1 MTEHHP
7 LASSEQAFDTALGSP
22 VQDVNAEEAAAI
34 FNQAARA
41 HRRLAELPIDVRL
54 DGLRKLLDY
63 LVEHRDEAIDILC
76 RETRKCRT
84 DALVSE
90 VLGVLD
96 NVEWLLKNARKVLSE
111 KKVSTPITL
120 LGKKSR
126 IVHEPLG
133 TVLIIAPWN
142 YPLHIGLTSIL
153 AAYVCGNAVVYKPS
167 ELTPMQG
174 LFEKLFQVD
183 PILGDSIQVVYGTG
197 ATAQQLIRQKPA
209 KVFFTGSAR
218 TGRKILAQCAE
229 LLVPVD
235 LELGGKDQAIVFDD
249 VHLDRAVKGVLW
261 GALTNAGQS
270 CSSVE
275 RVYVQDTLYPAFVQ
289 RAKEEIDKLVVNS
302 GDLGNADI
310 GGMTADFQLDIVH
323 QQVVDARAKGAKV
336 VCGGSTLVENEL
348 FYLPTLLTN
357 VDSSMLI
364 MQQETFGPLVPIVPF
379 STEEEVVTLSNST
392 EFGLSA
398 SVWSR
403 DLQRANRVARRLE
416 CGAVSINNVMLTEG
430 NPALPFGGT
439 KASGYGRQK
448 GVEGLLGYTRSKSLL
463 IDSDSS
469 KIEPNWYPYTR
480 AKYQLFDQL
489 IQVLFSHSPWKLIKA
504 AVIGMKLESLGSKDR

>member
-1 MTEHHP
+1 MTDSKVIDSPFE
-7 LASSEQAFDTALGSP
+7 AVADVSEQDAVAVFSR
-22 VQDVNAEEAAAI
+22 
-34 FNQAARA
+34 ARA
-41 HRRLAELPIDVRL
+41 AQRKLAQLPLEVRL
-54 DGLRKLLDY
+54 QGLKKLLDY
-63 LVEHRDEAIDILC
+63 LVENRNEVIDILC

-96 NVEWLLKNARKVLSE
+96 NFEWLLKSARKILKE

-183 PILGDSIQVVYGTG
+183 PILADSVQVVYGTG
-197 ATAQQLIRQKPA
+197 ISAQRLIMQKPA

-218 TGRKILAQCAE
+218 TGKKILAQCAE
-229 LLVPVD
+229 LLIPVD

-275 RVYVQDTLYPAFVQ
+275 RIYVQDTVYKEFVE
-289 RAKEEIDKLVVNS
+289 RAKLEINKLVVNS
-302 GDLGNADI
+302 GDLGNADM

-323 QQVVDARAKGAKV
+323 QQVVDAKSKGAGILT
-336 VCGGSTLVENEL
+336 GGSTLMENEL
-348 FYLPTLLTN
+348 FYLPTLMTN
-357 VDSSMLI
+357 VDNSMLV
-364 MQQETFGPLVPIVPF
+364 MREETFGPLVPVIPF
-379 STEEEVVTLSNST
+379 SNEAEVIDLSNDT

-398 SVWSR
+398 SVWSS
-403 DLQRANRVARRLE
+403 DQQRAYRVARQLE

-448 GVEGLLGYTRSKSLL
+448 GAEGLLGYMQSKSIL
-463 IDSDSS
+463 IDSDSN

-489 IQVLFSHSPWKLIKA
+489 ILALFSHQTWSKPLNLLKA
-504 AVIGMKLESLGSKDR
+504 ALIGMKLENLSGKDR

>member
-1 MTEHHP
+1 MTDSNLIDAPFE
-7 LASSEQAFDTALGSP
+7 AVADISDQEAINIFAQA
-22 VQDVNAEEAAAI
+22 
-34 FNQAARA
+34 
-41 HRRLAELPIDVRL
+41 RLAQSKLSRLSLEVRL
-54 DGLRKLLDY
+54 QGLGKLLDY
-63 LVEHRDEAIDILC
+63 LLEHRDEVIDILC

-96 NVEWLLKNARKVLSE
+96 NVEWLLKNAKKILRD

-126 IVHEPLG
+126 IIHEPLG
-133 TVLIIAPWN
+133 IVLVIAPWN

-153 AAYVCGNAVVYKPS
+153 AAYVCGNAVIFKPS

-183 PILGDSIQVVYGTG
+183 PILADSVQIVYGTG
-197 ATAQQLIRQKPA
+197 KTAQRLISQKPA
-209 KVFFTGSAR
+209 KIFFTGSAR
-218 TGRKILAQCAE
+218 TGKKILLQCSE
-229 LLVPVD
+229 LLIPVD
-235 LELGGKDQAIVFDD
+235 LELGGKDQAIVFED
-249 VHLDRAVKGVLW
+249 VNLDRAVNGVIW

-275 RVYVQDTLYPAFVQ
+275 RVYVQQAIYHEFVE
-289 RAKEEIDKLVVNS
+289 RAKLEMDKLVINS

-323 QQVVDARAKGAKV
+323 QQVIDAKAKGAQILS
-336 VCGGSTLVENEL
+336 GGATLVENEL
-348 FYLPTLLTN
+348 FYLPTLMTN
-357 VDSSMLI
+357 LDSSMQV
-364 MQQETFGPLVPIVPF
+364 MQQETFGPLVPIIPF
-379 STEEEVVTLSNST
+379 TSEEEVISLSNDT

-398 SVWSR
+398 SVWSKN
-403 DLQRANRVARRLE
+403 LLRAGRVARQLE

-439 KASGYGRQK
+439 KSSGYGRQK
-448 GVEGLLGYTRSKSLL
+448 GEQGLLGYTRSKSIL
-463 IDSDSS
+463 IDTDSS

-480 AKYQLFDQL
+480 GKYQLFDHL
-489 IQVLFSHSPWKLIKA
+489 IATLFSHSPWKLLKA
-504 AVIGMKLESLGSKDR
+504 ALIGIKLESLSGRDR

>member
-1 MTEHHP
+1 MTEHNVIDSPFEAVADITEQDAASVFLRAREAQRKLVQLP
-7 LASSEQAFDTALGSP
+7 LE
-22 VQDVNAEEAAAI
+22 
-34 FNQAARA
+34 
-41 HRRLAELPIDVRL
+41 VRL
-54 DGLRKLLDY
+54 QGLKKLLDH
-63 LVEHRDEAIDILC
+63 LLENRNEVIDILC

-96 NVEWLLKNARKVLSE
+96 NFEWLLKNTSKILKE

-174 LFEKLFQVD
+174 LFEKLFSVD
-183 PILGDSIQVVYGTG
+183 PILADSVQVVYGTG
-197 ATAQQLIRQKPA
+197 LSAQRLIRQKPA

-218 TGRKILAQCAE
+218 TGKKILAQCSE
-229 LLVPVD
+229 FLIPVD

-249 VHLDRAVKGVLW
+249 VNIDRAVKGVLW

-275 RVYVQDTLYPAFVQ
+275 RIYVQDTIYKEFVA
-289 RAKEEIDKLVVNS
+289 RTKIEIEKLVVNS

-323 QQVVDARAKGAKV
+323 QQVVDAKSKGANILS
-336 VCGGSTLVENEL
+336 GGATLVENEL

-357 VDSSMLI
+357 VDNSMQVL
-364 MQQETFGPLVPIVPF
+364 QEETFGPLVPVIPF
-379 STEEEVVTLSNST
+379 SSETEVVKLSNDT

-398 SVWSR
+398 SVWSANQ
-403 DLQRANRVARRLE
+403 QRAYRVARQLE

-448 GVEGLLGYTRSKSLL
+448 GAEGLLGYTQSKSIL
-463 IDSDSS
+463 IDSNSS

-489 IQVLFSHSPWKLIKA
+489 IQALFRHDRWNKPLQLLRA
-504 AVIGMKLESLGSKDR
+504 ALIGMKLEGLSSKDR

>member
-1 MTEHHP
+1 MTEHNVIDSPFEAVTDITEQDAASVFLRAREAQRKLVQLP
-7 LASSEQAFDTALGSP
+7 LE
-22 VQDVNAEEAAAI
+22 
-34 FNQAARA
+34 
-41 HRRLAELPIDVRL
+41 VRL
-54 DGLRKLLDY
+54 QGLKKLLEN
-63 LVEHRDEAIDILC
+63 LLENRNEVIDILC

-96 NVEWLLKNARKVLSE
+96 NFEWLLKNTSKILKE

-174 LFEKLFQVD
+174 LFEKLFSVD
-183 PILGDSIQVVYGTG
+183 PILADSVQVVYGTG
-197 ATAQQLIRQKPA
+197 LSAQRLIRQKPA

-218 TGRKILAQCAE
+218 TGKKILAQCSE
-229 LLVPVD
+229 FLIPVD

-249 VHLDRAVKGVLW
+249 VNIDRAVKGVLW

-275 RVYVQDTLYPAFVQ
+275 RIYVQDTIYKEFVA
-289 RAKEEIDKLVVNS
+289 RTKIEIEKLVVNS

-323 QQVVDARAKGAKV
+323 QQVVDAKSDGANILS
-336 VCGGSTLVENEL
+336 GGATLVENEL

-357 VDSSMLI
+357 VDNSMRVL
-364 MQQETFGPLVPIVPF
+364 QEETFGPLVPVIPF
-379 STEEEVVTLSNST
+379 SSETEVVKLSNDT

-398 SVWSR
+398 SVWSANQ
-403 DLQRANRVARRLE
+403 QRAYRVARQLE

-448 GVEGLLGYTRSKSLL
+448 GAEGLLGYTQSKSIL
-463 IDSDSS
+463 IDSNSS

-489 IQVLFSHSPWKLIKA
+489 IQALFRHGRWNKPLQLLRA
-504 AVIGMKLESLGSKDR
+504 ALIGMKLEGLSSKDR

>member
-1 MTEHHP
+1 MTDSKVIDSPFE
-7 LASSEQAFDTALGSP
+7 AVADVSEQDA
-22 VQDVNAEEAAAI
+22 AEVFSRACEA
-34 FNQAARA
+34 QRK
-41 HRRLAELPIDVRL
+41 LAQLPLEVRL
-54 DGLRKLLDY
+54 QGLKKLLDY
-63 LVEHRDEAIDILC
+63 LVQNRNEVIDILC

-96 NVEWLLKNARKVLSE
+96 NFEWLLKNARKILKE

-183 PILGDSIQVVYGTG
+183 PILADSVQVVYGTG
-197 ATAQQLIRQKPA
+197 ISAQRLIMQKPA

-218 TGRKILAQCAE
+218 TGKKILAQCAE
-229 LLVPVD
+229 FLIPVD

-249 VHLDRAVKGVLW
+249 VHLERAVKGVLW

-275 RVYVQDTLYPAFVQ
+275 RIYVQDTVYKEFVE
-289 RAKEEIDKLVVNS
+289 RAKLEINKLVVNS
-302 GDLGNADI
+302 GDLGNADM

-323 QQVVDARAKGAKV
+323 RQVVDAKSKGAGILT
-336 VCGGSTLVENEL
+336 GGSTLVENEL
-348 FYLPTLLTN
+348 FYLPTLMTN
-357 VDSSMLI
+357 VDNSMLV
-364 MQQETFGPLVPIVPF
+364 MQEETFGPLVPVIPF
-379 STEEEVVTLSNST
+379 SNEAEVIDLSNDS

-398 SVWSR
+398 SVWSA
-403 DLQRANRVARRLE
+403 DQQRAYRVARQLE

-448 GVEGLLGYTRSKSLL
+448 GAEGLLGYMQSKSIL
-463 IDSDSS
+463 IDSDSN

-480 AKYQLFDQL
+480 GKYQLFDQL
-489 IQVLFSHSPWKLIKA
+489 IQALFSHRTWSKPLNLLKA
-504 AVIGMKLESLGSKDR
+504 ALIGMKLENLSGKDR

>member
-1 MTEHHP
+1 MKQV
-7 LASSEQAFDTALGSP
+7 SEQSTQSEQPFDLL
-22 VQDVNAEEAAAI
+22 QDITEQQAKAI
-34 FNQAARA
+34 FTQAKSAA
-41 HRRLAELPIDVRL
+41 ERLQKLTLQTRL
-54 DGLRKLLDY
+54 EGVRKLMAY
-63 LVEHRDEAIDILC
+63 MVANRDVIIDILC
-76 RETRKCRT
+76 RETRKSRT

-96 NVEWLLKNARKVLSE
+96 NAEWLLKNAKSILKE

-133 TVLIIAPWN
+133 SILIIAPWN

-153 AAYVCGNAVVYKPS
+153 AAYVCGNSVVFKPS
-167 ELTPMQG
+167 ELTPMAG
-174 LFEKLFQVD
+174 LFETLFAVD
-183 PILGDSIQVVYGTG
+183 PILQESVQVVYGTG
-197 ATAQQLIRQKPA
+197 LTAQRLIEQKPA

-218 TGRKILAQCAE
+218 TGRKILSQCADK
-229 LLVPVD
+229 LIPVD
-235 LELGGKDQAIVFDD
+235 LELGGKDQAIVFED
-249 VHLDRAVKGVLW
+249 VDLNRAVKGVLW

-275 RVYVQDTLYPAFVQ
+275 RVYVQQSLYAQFVEMMQ
-289 RAKEEIDKLVVNS
+289 QEIQKLVVNS

-323 QQVVDARAKGAKV
+323 RQVQDARAKGAKILT
-336 VCGGSTLVENEL
+336 GGSTLVENEL
-348 FYLPTLLTN
+348 YYLPTLITN
-357 VDSSMLI
+357 LDSSMLL
-364 MQQETFGPLVPIVPF
+364 MQEETFGPVVPVLPF
-379 STEEEVVTLSNST
+379 TSEEEVIALSNDT

-398 SVWSR
+398 SVWSD
-403 DLQRANRVARRLE
+403 DLQRATRVAGRLE

-439 KASGYGRQK
+439 KNSGYGRQK
-448 GVEGLLGYTRSKSLL
+448 GAEGLLGYMRSKSIL
-463 IDSDSS
+463 IDSNSS

-480 AKYQLFDQL
+480 KKYQLFDQL
-489 IQVLFSHSPWKLIKA
+489 IGALFSHSPWKLVKA
-504 AVIGMKLESLGSKDR
+504 AIIGMKLEGLASKDR

>member
-1 MTEHHP
+1 MTENSTTSRPHSQQLEP
-7 LASSEQAFDTALGSP
+7 VMDITQDQAATIFEQARHAQRNLRQLSLE
-22 VQDVNAEEAAAI
+22 V
-34 FNQAARA
+34 
-41 HRRLAELPIDVRL
+41 RLA
-54 DGLRKLLDY
+54 GLRKLLDY
-63 LVEHRDEAIDILC
+63 LAENRNEVIDVLC

-90 VLGVLD
+90 VMGVLD
-96 NVEWLLKNARKVLSE
+96 NVEWLLKNAKKLLKE

-120 LGKKSR
+120 LGKKSS
-126 IVHEPLG
+126 IAHEPLG

-153 AAYVCGNAVVYKPS
+153 AAYVCGNAVVFKPS

-174 LFEKLFQVD
+174 LFEKLFSVD
-183 PILGDSIQVVYGTG
+183 PVMAGSIKVVYGSG
-197 ATAQQLIRQKPA
+197 KTAEHLIAHQPN

-218 TGRKILAQCAE
+218 TGKKILKQCAD
-229 LLVPVD
+229 LLIPVD

-249 VHLDRAVKGVLW
+249 VNLERAVKGVIW

-275 RVYVQDTLYPAFVQ
+275 RVYVQRNIYQQFIEL
-289 RAKEEIDKLVVNS
+289 AKREVEKLVVNS
-302 GDLGNADI
+302 GDDGNADI

-323 QQVVDARAKGAKV
+323 HQVIDARSKGARII
-336 VCGGSTLVENEL
+336 CGGSTLLENEL
-348 FYLPTLLTN
+348 FYMPTLLTN
-357 VDSSMLI
+357 LDDSMEL
-364 MQQETFGPLVPIVPF
+364 MANETFGPLIPVMPF
-379 STEEEVVTLSNST
+379 DSEDEVVALSNDT

-398 SVWSR
+398 SVWSK
-403 DLQRANRVARRLE
+403 DLERAKRVTSKLE

-439 KASGYGRQK
+439 KQSGYGRQK
-448 GVEGLLGYTRSKSLL
+448 GEEGLLGYTRSKSILL
-463 IDSDSS
+463 DSDSN

-480 AKYQLFDQL
+480 GKYQLFDQL
-489 IQVLFSHSPWKLIKA
+489 IQTLFSHNPLKLLKLA
-504 AVIGMKLESLGSKDR
+504 LIGMKLEGIAKKER

>member
-1 MTEHHP
+1 MTDNNVIDSPFEAVTDISDQDAASVFSRAREAQHKLAQLP
-7 LASSEQAFDTALGSP
+7 L
-22 VQDVNAEEAAAI
+22 
-34 FNQAARA
+34 
-41 HRRLAELPIDVRL
+41 DVRL
-54 DGLRKLLDY
+54 QGLKKLQDY
-63 LVEHRDEAIDILC
+63 LVDNRDEVIDILC

-96 NVEWLLKNARKVLSE
+96 NFEWLLKNASRVLRV

-133 TVLIIAPWN
+133 TVVIIAPWN

-174 LFEKLFQVD
+174 LFEKLFKVD
-183 PILGDSIQVVYGTG
+183 PILADSVQVVYGTG
-197 ATAQQLIRQKPA
+197 ISAQRLIMQKPA

-218 TGRKILAQCAE
+218 TGKKILAQCSE
-229 LLVPVD
+229 FLIPVD

-249 VHLDRAVKGVLW
+249 ANLERAVKGVLW

-275 RVYVQDTLYPAFVQ
+275 RVYVQDRVYKDFVA
-289 RAKEEIDKLVVNS
+289 RAQQEIDKLVVNS

-323 QQVVDARAKGAKV
+323 QQVVDAKSKGANILS
-336 VCGGSTLVENEL
+336 GGGTLVENEL

-357 VDSSMLI
+357 VDNSMLV
-364 MQQETFGPLVPIVPF
+364 MREETFGPLVPVIPF
-379 STEEEVVTLSNST
+379 SNEAEVINLSNDT

-398 SVWSR
+398 SVWSANQ
-403 DLQRANRVARRLE
+403 QRAYRVARQLE

-439 KASGYGRQK
+439 KSSGYGRQK
-448 GVEGLLGYTRSKSLL
+448 GAEGLLGYTQSKSIL
-463 IDSDSS
+463 IDSNSS

-480 AKYQLFDQL
+480 TKYQLFDQL
-489 IQVLFSHSPWKLIKA
+489 IQALFRHNTWDKPLKLLKA
-504 AVIGMKLESLGSKDR
+504 ALIGMKLEGLSGKDR